1 MPSLMA
7 EKEEIMDLAEMTSAL
22 NVAGQAIGK

>member
-1 MPSLMA
+1 MA